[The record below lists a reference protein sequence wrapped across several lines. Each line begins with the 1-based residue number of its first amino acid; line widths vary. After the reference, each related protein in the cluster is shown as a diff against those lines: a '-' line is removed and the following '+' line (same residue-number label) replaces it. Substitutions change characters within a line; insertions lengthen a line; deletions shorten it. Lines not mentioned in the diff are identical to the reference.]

1 MSFNITDV
9 NDGTVYTITKD
20 DVRAIYDLEVFRKV
34 ILTTNVIVD
43 VSESFSQLVQDVGS
57 GGGAPP

>member
-1 MSFNITDV
+1 MPFNVTDV

-20 DVRAIYDLEVFRKV
+20 DVRAIYDLETYRKIV
-34 ILTTNVIVD
+34 LITNIILD
-43 VSESFSQLVQDVGS
+43 VTESFSQLVQDVGG

>member
-1 MSFNITDV
+1 MSFNVTDV

-20 DVRAIYDLEVFRKV
+20 DVRAFYDLDIFRKV
-34 ILTTNVIVD
+34 ILRTNIILD
-43 VSESFSQLVQDVGS
+43 VSESFSQLVQDVGG

>member
-20 DVRAIYDLEVFRKV
+20 DVRAIYDLEAYRKIV
-34 ILTTNVIVD
+34 LITNVIID
-43 VSESFSQLVQDVGS
+43 VTESFSQLSQDVGG